1 MAKVTMTDRE
11 RDIAEQIRGVCAQIV
26 PDVDKINDLKDET
39 VLRNDTLST
48 SKLGIMAQIAEMSS
62 VGKWL
67 PGEITHA
74 TAYAAKMGNTN
85 PDDDRSAKSLATFL
99 SEMNAVAHPRVRD
112 RFKELLGAV
121 EEAWAAEEQ
130 ARALDKDVET
140 PVRKW
145 AKRKYH
151 AILQTMR
158 AVKNGDADISDAAD
172 VVAWAKTNDPDF
184 DAEHVAKRLKTIAEA
199 LQSVF
204 VDFANEDVG
213 VAQRYVAAITAE
225 DLLESLKVKNAAK
238 AKAEREYRLA
248 NTPKPAPT
256 PTPVPA
262 SQAAP
267 QAVQAPAP
275 TPTPIAAAPAPTPIA
290 TAPAAEQAP
299 SSQPID
305 AGAPAEGVFDPLAS
319 VMNDLDMIEQLA
331 A

>member
-39 VLRNDTLST
+39 ALRNDTLST
-48 SKLGIMAQIAEMSS
+48 SKLGIMSQIAEMSS
-62 VGKWL
+62 LGKWL

-121 EEAWAAEEQ
+121 EEAWTAEEQ

-238 AKAEREYRLA
+238 AKAEREIKLA
-248 NTPKPAPT
+248 NTPKP
-256 PTPVPA
+256 VPA
-262 SQAAP
+262 P
-267 QAVQAPAP
+267 QGG
-275 TPTPIAAAPAPTPIA
+275 A
-290 TAPAAEQAP
+290 TSRPGARTHASARTSP
-299 SSQPID
+299 SPRRRRHPPQPRQRRPHRPPHHNQSTRARPPRACSIRWR
-305 AGAPAEGVFDPLAS
+305 V
-319 VMNDLDMIEQLA
+319 
-331 A
+331 